1 MMSDVEVAGCARR
14 RKIFRS
20 LTLCALGVVFGDIGT
35 SPLYAVREAFHGPH
49 AIPVTPGNVMGVLS
63 MILWSL
69 ILVISVKYLVVIM
82 KANNRGE
89 GGVLALSS
97 LAFPPR
103 VIELSSA
110 FRFLF
115 FVGLFGAALLVGD
128 GMITPAISVLS
139 AVEGLSVV
147 TPLFSPYVI
156 PIALCIIAGL
166 FYNQSHGT
174 AKLGAIFGVCVIIWF
189 ITLGSLGIYGII
201 NNPEVLLSINPVHA
215 VSYFMENGSAGF
227 IVLGAVFLSVTGG
240 EAIYADMGHF
250 GINPIRR
257 AWFLVA
263 FPGLILNYFGQGALL
278 LTSPEHATNPFFHLA
293 PDWFTLPLVVI
304 STCATIIASQAVI
317 SGVFS
322 LTRQA
327 VQLGYA
333 PRFRI
338 IHTSDEEIGQ
348 IYIPKINWIL
358 FLAVSWLVITFKT
371 SSNIAAA
378 YGIAVST
385 TMGITSILACAVA
398 RRVWGWGWPRL
409 IGVFGIFLTADILF
423 LSANFTKIADG
434 GWFPLLIGTV
444 VFTLM
449 TTWRRGRQI
458 LWQRLRENSVP
469 FTTFAKMLADKPP
482 ARVPGISVFMTSD
495 AEGTPPAL
503 IHNVNHNK
511 VLHHKNLLLTIQ
523 TKEIPCISV
532 EERVSVERVNDDF
545 YRITALYGF
554 TETPDIHEV
563 LQACTDRGFH
573 FPIEEI
579 TFFLGRETLIPTKRP
594 GMALWREHL
603 FTFMSK
609 NAERATAYFNIPSDQ
624 VVEIGI
630 QVKL

>member
-1 MMSDVEVAGCARR
+1 MSDVEVAGCSRR

-20 LTLCALGVVFGDIGT
+20 LTLAALGVVFGDIGT
-35 SPLYAVREAFHGPH
+35 SPLYAVREAFHGLH
-49 AIPVTPGNVMGVLS
+49 AIPVTPVNIMGTLS

-69 ILVISVKYLVVIM
+69 IMVISIKYLVVIM

-147 TPLFSPYVI
+147 TPYFSPYVI
-156 PIALCIIAGL
+156 PIALLIITFL
-166 FYNQSHGT
+166 FMNQRHGS
-174 AKLGAIFGVCVIIWF
+174 AKLGAIFGVFVIIWF
-189 ITLGSLGIYGII
+189 ITLGSLGIYGILL
-201 NNPEVLLSINPVHA
+201 NPKVLLAINPVHA
-215 VSYFMENGSAGF
+215 VSYFLENGGKGF
-227 IVLGAVFLSVTGG
+227 IVLGAVFLAVTGG

-250 GINPIRR
+250 GINPIRK
-257 AWFLVA
+257 AWFFVA

-278 LTSPEHATNPFFHLA
+278 LASPEHAVNPFYHLA
-293 PDWFTLPLVVI
+293 PSWFALPLVI
-304 STCATIIASQAVI
+304 IATCATIIASQAVI

-327 VQLGYA
+327 IQLGYA
-333 PRFRI
+333 PRFMI
-338 IHTSDEEIGQ
+338 VHTSREEIGQ
-348 IYIPKINWIL
+348 IYIPKVNWIL
-358 FLAVSWLVITFKT
+358 YLSVCLLVIGFKT

-378 YGIAVST
+378 YGVAVST
-385 TMGITSILACAVA
+385 TMAITSILACAVA
-398 RRVWGWGWPRL
+398 RRVWGWSWL
-409 IGVFGIFLTADILF
+409 KLLSVFSIFLAADLAFLTA
-423 LSANFTKIADG
+423 NFSKIPDG
-434 GWFPLLIGTV
+434 GWFPLLIGII

-458 LWQRLRENSVP
+458 LWERLRENSVP
-469 FTTFAKMLADKPP
+469 IATFIKKLEAQPP
-482 ARVPGISVFMTSD
+482 ARVSGISVFMTSD
-495 AEGTPPAL
+495 PDGTPPAL
-503 IHNVNHNK
+503 IHNVQHNK
-511 VLHHKNLLLTIQ
+511 VLHHKNLLLTIL
-523 TKEIPCISV
+523 TREIPCISA
-532 EERVSVERVNDDF
+532 EERVTVEKVSDDF
-545 YRITALYGF
+545 YRITAFYGF
-554 TETPDIHEV
+554 TETPDIHDI
-563 LQACTDRGFH
+563 LQACTDKGVH
-573 FPIEEI
+573 FPMDEI

-603 FTFMSK
+603 FTLMSR
-609 NAERATAYFNIPSDQ
+609 NAERATAYFNIPSDR